1 MKTNIVSWSVRVVIF
16 AATLAGISA
25 RAQTAP
31 AATTNST
38 PPASMVLIKA
48 GTNKGTDPDFGA
60 YSLTVTNSFYMAKYE
75 VTKALW
81 DEVYAWAIKNGYQ
94 FDDAGSAKAENHP
107 VVTLNWF
114 DCAKW
119 FNARSEKEGRP
130 VCYRVG
136 GKEVY
141 RSGQNCVEGLMCD
154 MTVAGYRLPTVT
166 EWEYAARGG
175 LKDKRFPWGNTID
188 HDKANYQGYPS
199 GLPYDEG
206 YAGYDKRYFTDEAS
220 LCTAPVGS
228 FPANGYGL
236 FDMAGNA
243 WEWCWPLTAVRGG
256 SGFYSAD
263 YCRIVTQFSLYSNA
277 VGSYS
282 SFGFRWVM
290 TSGK

>member
-1 MKTNIVSWSVRVVIF
+1 MKANLRAWIVLGALSVAV
-16 AATLAGISA
+16 LAGTPS
-25 RAQTAP
+25 QGQ
-31 AATTNST
+31 ATTTNV
-38 PPASMVLIKA
+38 PPPSSMVLIKA
-48 GTNKGTDPDFGA
+48 GTNRGTDPDAGA
-60 YSLTVTNSFYMAKYE
+60 YSLTVTNAFYIDKHE

-81 DEVYAWAIKNGYQ
+81 DEVYTWAVAHGYG
-94 FDDAGSAKAENHP
+94 FDNAGIGKATDHP

-119 FNARSEKEGRP
+119 CNARSEKEGRP

-136 GKEVY
+136 GKDVY
-141 RSGQNCVEGLMCD
+141 KTGQNVVEGLTCD

-175 LKDKRFPWGNTID
+175 LKGKRFPWGDKID
-188 HDKANYQGYPS
+188 HDKANYMGYPS
-199 GLPYDEG
+199 GVPYDAG
-206 YAGYDKRYFTDEAS
+206 YAGYDKRYFTDEGS
-220 LCTAPVGS
+220 PCTAPVGS

-282 SFGFRWVM
+282 SFGFRAALAPD
-290 TSGK
+290 KQ